1 MSATIR
7 PHWGAKQVLA
17 YGLIAA
23 VSLFVMV
30 RYLQAVHAS
39 AVQQYAGACAS
50 LQPEVITDRAAPA
63 FDLKDVAGKRT
74 RLADLR
80 GKLVLVN
87 FWATW
92 CPPCVEELPSIIKLN
107 QLVSGSDLGRDV
119 AVITIS
125 ADEEPKKVTAL
136 MKKFGAPG
144 KALPVLIDSQKKV
157 PTAFGTTKFPETYLI
172 DRQGKLRYRFIN
184 KRRWD
189 SDEALQCLR
198 NAAAK

>member
-74 RLADLR
+74 RLAALR
-80 GKLVLVN
+80 GKPVLVN

-92 CPPCVEELPSIIKLN
+92 CPPCKDELPAL
-107 QLVSGSDLGRDV
+107 LDFAAEAEARVLAVSLDPDWDAVRRFLGPDLPPPVLRADSDTVAQAFDV
-119 AVITIS
+119 RS
-125 ADEEPKKVTAL
+125 
-136 MKKFGAPG
+136 
-144 KALPVLIDSQKKV
+144 LPVTFVIDAGGQ
-157 PTAFGTTKFPETYLI
+157 L
-172 DRQGKLRYRFIN
+172 KLRLDGPRGWASPGIRAQVRDAG
-184 KRRWD
+184 RR
-189 SDEALQCLR
+189 
-198 NAAAK
+198 